1 MYCLGPIFTNP
12 PQSYYKK
19 MIYARDRCKKEREN
33 KNKRA
38 RGFLLELSKV
48 AATIR
53 YSMGEQPTP
62 WNLLQPQDAPSVSN
76 TNPKTITL

>member
-1 MYCLGPIFTNP
+1 M
-12 PQSYYKK
+12 QK
-19 MIYARDRCKKEREN
+19 REN

-38 RGFLLELSKV
+38 PVSYDIEALKMV
-48 AATIR
+48 ATIR
-53 YSMGEQPTP
+53 HSMGEQPNP

>member
-1 MYCLGPIFTNP
+1 M
-12 PQSYYKK
+12 Q
-19 MIYARDRCKKEREN
+19 KKERRH
-33 KNKRA
+33 KQRA
-38 RGFLLELSKV
+38 PVSYDIEALKM

-53 YSMGEQPTP
+53 YSMGEQPNP

>member
-1 MYCLGPIFTNP
+1 M
-12 PQSYYKK
+12 QKK
-19 MIYARDRCKKEREN
+19 REN

-53 YSMGEQPTP
+53 YSMGEQPNP

-76 TNPKTITL
+76 TKPKTITL

>member
-1 MYCLGPIFTNP
+1 MQKKRRHKQRAPV
-12 PQSYYKK
+12 SYDIEALKT
-19 MIYARDRCKKEREN
+19 
-33 KNKRA
+33 
-38 RGFLLELSKV
+38 

-53 YSMGEQPTP
+53 YSMGEQPP